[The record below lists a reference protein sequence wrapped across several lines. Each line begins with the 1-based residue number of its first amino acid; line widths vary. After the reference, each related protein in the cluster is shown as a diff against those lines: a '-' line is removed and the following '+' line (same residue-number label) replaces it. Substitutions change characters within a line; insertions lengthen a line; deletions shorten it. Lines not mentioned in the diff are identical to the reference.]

1 MRIFSVGRLV
11 KSLLLVAIILLL
23 DGTGRLDSHDAEVV
37 SESVFSESG
46 SAFDSSMLHLY
57 EKNVIYRGAGIRGYT
72 CRTAEVYT
80 EEELPEIIDL
90 SERSARL
97 LFTLKCVDSGFDD
110 IQVTTEN
117 LFRYSR
123 DNPYQYAKY
132 EIDIPEKTLEDLE
145 GQGRNYYWNKNQ
157 FKVGKVRWDLSD
169 EAVRRGLQDSA
180 MQRNWYLGYSTR
192 GFVELQNL
200 YITGNTVVR
209 FVVKLFLSFA
219 VIASLFITIPIAI
232 TIIMLIGAK
241 KDRRY
246 KTGYKNNKTPDEIA
260 KEGLTLT
267 RRMMRF
273 GGLNLFMS
281 AMLLVL
287 LIVLN
292 GSLDPHALFGAV
304 VAYTQLLALTGIF
317 VVAFALILPLKF
329 FFSL

>member
-23 DGTGRLDSHDAEVV
+23 DGTGRLDSHDTERVY
-37 SESVFSESG
+37 ESVFSESG
-46 SAFDSSMLHLY
+46 SAFDSLMLHSYEENVLY
-57 EKNVIYRGAGIRGYT
+57 SGPFKHTR
-72 CRTAEVYT
+72 CDTAEVYA
-80 EEELPEIIDL
+80 EEGLPEIIDL

-97 LFTLKCVDSGFDD
+97 VFTLKCVDSRFDN

-132 EIDIPEKTLEDLE
+132 EIDIPEKKLVNLE
-145 GQGRNYYWNKNQ
+145 GGRFLERDKHQ
-157 FKVGKVRWDLSD
+157 FKVGKVKWDLSD

-180 MQRNWYLGYSTR
+180 MQDNWYIGYSTR
-192 GFVELQNL
+192 GHVELQNL

-209 FVVKLFLSFA
+209 FLVKLFLSFA
-219 VIASLFITIPIAI
+219 GIASLFIVIPIAI

-246 KTGYKNNKTPDEIA
+246 KTGYKNNKTPDQISNES
-260 KEGLTLT
+260 LTLT
-267 RRMMRF
+267 QGMLRF

-287 LIVLN
+287 LVVLN
-292 GSLDPHALFGAV
+292 GSLDPHVLFGAV
-304 VAYTQLLALTGIF
+304 VAYTQLCATAWIIIF
-317 VVAFALILPLKF
+317 VPVIMSLRF
-329 FFSL
+329 FL

>member
-23 DGTGRLDSHDAEVV
+23 DGTGRLDSHDAELV
-37 SESVFSESG
+37 SKRVNSASGSVF
-46 SAFDSSMLHLY
+46 DSLMLHSY
-57 EKNVIYRGAGIRGYT
+57 EENVIYRGAGIRGR
-72 CRTAEVYT
+72 CRTAEVYVK
-80 EEELPEIIDL
+80 EGLPEIIDL

-97 LFTLKCVDSGFDD
+97 VFTLKCVDRRFDD
-110 IQVTTEN
+110 TQITIKN
-117 LFRYSR
+117 LFTYSR
-123 DNPYQYAKY
+123 DNPYQHAKY

-145 GQGRNYYWNKNQ
+145 GQGRDYYWNKNQ

-180 MQRNWYLGYSTR
+180 IQDNWYIGYSTR

-219 VIASLFITIPIAI
+219 VIASFFIVIPIAI

-292 GSLDPHALFGAV
+292 GSLDPHVLFGAV
-304 VAYTQLLALTGIF
+304 VAYTQLCATAWIIIF
-317 VVAFALILPLKF
+317 VPVIMSLRF
-329 FFSL
+329 FL